1 MSNMLPNASNYG
13 FIAVLLA
20 AFLWGTTGTAA
31 TFAPNLSPLAI
42 GAAAMGGGGLLQAL
56 LARKSIKKNLIH
68 INSNLVILITGVVSV
83 FIYPLAF
90 YSSMHLAGVTIGTV
104 VSIGTAPLFTALLER
119 FFDQKKLSMIWFISF
134 ILGIMGVIFLSIG
147 ESHSPITSE
156 KITNN
161 GQILGIILGAVAGLT
176 YALYSWAAKKL
187 IDRGIDSKASMGLIF
202 GFASLLLLPTLFFTG
217 SNLFEQNINI
227 YVVGYMM
234 LIPMFLGYVLFGYGL
249 KTVPASKAITLTLF
263 EPLVA
268 AILAI
273 ALVGE
278 KLTPIGWI
286 GMIFISLCLA
296 LLSKA
301 KDSPI

>member
-20 AFLWGTTGTAA
+20 AFLWGTTGTVA

-68 INSNLVILITGVVSV
+68 INSNLVILIIGVVSV

-90 YSSMHLAGVTIGTV
+90 YSSMHLAGITIGTV

-119 FFDQKKLSMIWFISF
+119 FFDQKKLSMLWFISF
-134 ILGIMGVIFLSIG
+134 IFGITGVIFLSIG
-147 ESHSPITSE
+147 ESHSSITSE

-161 GQILGIILGAVAGLT
+161 GQILGIILAAVAGLT
-176 YALYSWAAKKL
+176 YALYSWVAKKL
-187 IDRGIDSKASMGLIF
+187 IDRGIDAKASMGLIF

-278 KLTPIGWI
+278 KLAPIGWV

-301 KDSPI
+301 KDPSI

>member
-1 MSNMLPNASNYG
+1 MSHSISNTSSYG
-13 FIAVLLA
+13 FIAVLSA
-20 AFLWGTTGTAA
+20 AFLWGTTGTIA

-42 GAAAMGGGGLLQAL
+42 GAAAMGGGGLLQAI
-56 LARKSIKKNLIH
+56 LARKSIKNNIAQ
-68 INSNLVILITGVVSV
+68 INSNLVILAIGVISV

-90 YSSMHLAGVTIGTV
+90 YSSMHLAGITIGTV

-119 FFDQKKLSMIWFISF
+119 FFDHKKLSIKWFICF
-134 ILGIMGVIFLSIG
+134 ILGISGVILLSLG
-147 ESHSPITSE
+147 ESHSSISSE
-156 KITNN
+156 QIQNN
-161 GQILGIILGAVAGLT
+161 GQILGIFLGALAGLT
-176 YALYSWAAKKL
+176 YALYSWIAKKL

-202 GFASLLLLPTLFFTG
+202 GIGSLFLLPTLFFTG
-217 SNLFEQNINI
+217 GNLFDENINI

-268 AILAI
+268 AVLAI

-278 KLTPIGWI
+278 ELAPIGWI

-296 LLSKA
+296 LLSKT
-301 KDSPI
+301 K

>member
-1 MSNMLPNASNYG
+1 MNHSISNSSSYG

-20 AFLWGTTGTAA
+20 AFLWGTTGTIA

-42 GAAAMGGGGLLQAL
+42 GAAAMCGGGLLQAI
-56 LARKSIKKNLIH
+56 LARKNIKNNITQ
-68 INSNLVILITGVVSV
+68 INSNLIILSIGVISV

-90 YSSMHLAGVTIGTV
+90 YSSMHLAGITVGTV

-119 FFDQKKLSMIWFISF
+119 FFDHKKLSIKWFICF
-134 ILGIMGVIFLSIG
+134 VLGISGVILLSIG
-147 ESHSPITSE
+147 ESHSSISS
-156 KITNN
+156 KQITNDR
-161 GQILGIILGAVAGLT
+161 QILGIFLGALAGLT
-176 YALYSWAAKKL
+176 YALYSWIAKKL

-202 GFASLLLLPTLFFTG
+202 GIGSLFLLPTLFFTG
-217 SNLFEQNINI
+217 ANLFEENINI

-273 ALVGE
+273 VLVGE
-278 KLTPIGWI
+278 KLAPIGWI

-296 LLSKA
+296 LLSKT
-301 KDSPI
+301 K

>member
-1 MSNMLPNASNYG
+1 MSHSISNPSSYG
-13 FIAVLLA
+13 FIAVLSA
-20 AFLWGTTGTAA
+20 AFLWGTTGTIA

-42 GAAAMGGGGLLQAL
+42 GAAAMGGGGLLQAI
-56 LARKSIKKNLIH
+56 LARKSIKNNIAQ
-68 INSNLVILITGVVSV
+68 INSNLVILAIGVISV

-90 YSSMHLAGVTIGTV
+90 YSSMHLAGITIGTV

-119 FFDQKKLSMIWFISF
+119 FFDHKKLSIKWFICF
-134 ILGIMGVIFLSIG
+134 ILGISGVILLSLG
-147 ESHSPITSE
+147 ESHSSISSE
-156 KITNN
+156 QIKNN
-161 GQILGIILGAVAGLT
+161 GQILGIFLGALAGLT
-176 YALYSWAAKKL
+176 YALYSWIAKKL

-202 GFASLLLLPTLFFTG
+202 GIGSLFLLPTLFFTG
-217 SNLFEQNINI
+217 GNLFDENINI

-268 AILAI
+268 AVLAI

-278 KLTPIGWI
+278 ELAPIGWI

-296 LLSKA
+296 LLSKT
-301 KDSPI
+301 K

>member
-1 MSNMLPNASNYG
+1 MSHSISNPSSYG

-20 AFLWGTTGTAA
+20 AFLWGTTGTIA

-42 GAAAMGGGGLLQAL
+42 GAAAMGGGGLLQAI
-56 LARKSIKKNLIH
+56 LARKSIKNNIAQ
-68 INSNLVILITGVVSV
+68 INSNLVILAIGVISV

-90 YSSMHLAGVTIGTV
+90 YSSMHLAGITIGTV

-119 FFDQKKLSMIWFISF
+119 FFDHKKLSIKWFICF
-134 ILGIMGVIFLSIG
+134 VLGISGVILLSLG
-147 ESHSPITSE
+147 ESHSSISSGQIKNE
-156 KITNN
+156 
-161 GQILGIILGAVAGLT
+161 GQILGIFLGALAGLT
-176 YALYSWAAKKL
+176 YALYSWIAKRL

-202 GFASLLLLPTLFFTG
+202 GIGSLFLLPTLFFTG
-217 SNLFEQNINI
+217 GNLFDENINI

-268 AILAI
+268 AVLAI

-278 KLTPIGWI
+278 KLAPIGWI

-296 LLSKA
+296 LLSKT
-301 KDSPI
+301 K